1 MVSEEEET
9 TGIDADREGEKQQK
23 QKTTIPKS
31 WTLTKQ
37 QKAFIDLFSQDDET
51 NNE

>member
-1 MVSEEEET
+1 MVSEENKTMGAET
-9 TGIDADREGEKQQK
+9 DRDGETQQE
-23 QKTTIPKS
+23 QKPAIPTS